1 MNFDGKIRMRDI
13 ILDKAIYSQW
23 VI

>member
-13 ILDKAIYSQW
+13 ILDIAIYSQW
-23 VI
+23 V